1 MDKKRELA
9 AKINEKKTEIRNLVV
24 ADKLAEATEAE
35 KELKDLQ
42 KKYDMLDA
50 LDKED
55 LEEVK
60 AQAAAGKAGDFGKK
74 NKIVNAF
81 VNVIRAGIRK
91 EPVSKEDMEILDAM
105 REGSGEDGG
114 LTVPADI
121 STQIRELR
129 RSEDA
134 LENEVTVENTSN
146 IKGSRV
152 YEVNADSVP
161 FDTVDEESVFP
172 DVDTPVLKK
181 IEYAVKKF
189 GGILKVTYE
198 LLKDSDT
205 NIIAFLTNWAAK
217 KCRATRNNLILKKL
231 DEMTSGFEVEV
242 TDVDGLKNIF
252 NVGLDPAIATG
263 SKIITNQS
271 GFNWLDKLK
280 DKDGNYILQ
289 KDPTQPTR
297 RLLFGSYPV
306 RVVSNRT
313 IKNSAG
319 KVPLYCGNLKE
330 ALVLFDRENMTIDIS
345 AEAGDLWKKDQMGIK
360 VRERLDCQIIDDC
373 AVVKAEIPATAI
385 SEPARKYR
393 RSQLEALSIEEIKKI
408 ATEKSYSITKETK
421 EEIIE
426 EFLKAQKG

>member
-9 AKINEKKTEIRNLVV
+9 AKINEKKTEIRNLIA

-74 NKIVNAF
+74 NSIVKTFVNA
-81 VNVIRAGIRK
+81 IRSGIRR
-91 EPVSKEDMEILDAM
+91 EPVSKEDMEILNSM
-105 REGSGEDGG
+105 REGSDPDGG

-161 FDTVDEESVFP
+161 FDTIDEESVFP

-181 IEYAVKKF
+181 VEYAVKKF

-252 NVGLDPAIATG
+252 NVELDPAIATG

-280 DKDGNYILQ
+280 DKDGDYILQ

-345 AEAGDLWKKDQMGIK
+345 AEAGDLWSKDQTGIK

-373 AVVKAEIPATAI
+373 AVIKAEIPATAI

-421 EEIIE
+421 AEIIE

>member
-9 AKINEKKTEIRNLVV
+9 AKINEKKTEIRNLIA

-74 NKIVNAF
+74 NSIVKTFVNA
-81 VNVIRAGIRK
+81 IRSGIRR
-91 EPVSKEDMEILDAM
+91 EPVSKEDMEILNSM
-105 REGSGEDGG
+105 REGSDPDGG

-161 FDTVDEESVFP
+161 FDTIDEESVFP

-181 IEYAVKKF
+181 VEYAVKKF

-217 KCRATRNNLILKKL
+217 KCRATRNSLILKKL
-231 DEMTSGFEVEV
+231 NEMTFGFEVEV

-252 NVGLDPAIATG
+252 NVELDPAIAAG

-280 DKDGNYILQ
+280 DKDGDYILQ

-345 AEAGDLWKKDQMGIK
+345 AEAGDLWKKDQTGIK

-373 AVVKAEIPATAI
+373 AVVKAEIPTTEI

-421 EEIIE
+421 AEIIE

>member
-1 MDKKRELA
+1 
-9 AKINEKKTEIRNLVV
+9 
-24 ADKLAEATEAE
+24 
-35 KELKDLQ
+35 
-42 KKYDMLDA
+42 
-50 LDKED
+50 
-55 LEEVK
+55 
-60 AQAAAGKAGDFGKK
+60 
-74 NKIVNAF
+74 
-81 VNVIRAGIRK
+81 
-91 EPVSKEDMEILDAM
+91 MEILNSM
-105 REGSGEDGG
+105 REGSDPDGG

-172 DVDTPVLKK
+172 DADTPVLKK
-181 IEYAVKKF
+181 VEYAVKKL

-205 NIIAFLTNWAAK
+205 NIIAFLTKWAAK
-217 KCRATRNNLILKKL
+217 KCRATRNALILKKL
-231 DEMTSGFEVEV
+231 DEMTDGFEVEV
-242 TDVDGLKNIF
+242 TEVDGLKDIF
-252 NVGLDPAIATG
+252 NVELDPALAAG
-263 SKIITNQS
+263 AKVITNQS

-289 KDPTQPTR
+289 KDPTQPTK

-313 IKNSAG
+313 IKKSSDG

-330 ALVLFDRENMTIDIS
+330 AIVLFDRENMTIDIS
-345 AEAGDLWKKDQMGIK
+345 TEAGDLWKKDQTGIK

-421 EEIIE
+421 AEIIE